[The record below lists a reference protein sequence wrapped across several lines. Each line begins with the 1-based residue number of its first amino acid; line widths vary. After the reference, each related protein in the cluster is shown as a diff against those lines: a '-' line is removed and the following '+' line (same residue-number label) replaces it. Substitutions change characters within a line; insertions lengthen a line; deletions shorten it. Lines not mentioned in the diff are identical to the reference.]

1 MVLCR
6 QEEIIMEKG
15 YIQLY
20 TGNGKGKTTAAF
32 GLALRAAMAG
42 KRIYIGQFI
51 KGIAYEE
58 TKCTKYISGIDIE
71 QYGTGCLIDRE
82 PDKDDR
88 KRAVAGLE
96 RCKEALTNGKYDV
109 VIMDEITITIF
120 FHLLSDEEV
129 ISAIQARK
137 NEIEVILTGRY
148 ASDKLIAA
156 ADLVSEMREVKHYYS
171 QGILSRKGIDC

>member
-1 MVLCR
+1 M
-6 QEEIIMEKG
+6 
-15 YIQLY
+15 
-20 TGNGKGKTTAAF
+20 
-32 GLALRAAMAG
+32 
-42 KRIYIGQFI
+42 
-51 KGIAYEE
+51 
-58 TKCTKYISGIDIE
+58 
-71 QYGTGCLIDRE
+71 
-82 PDKDDR
+82 
-88 KRAVAGLE
+88 
-96 RCKEALTNGKYDV
+96 

>member
-1 MVLCR
+1 
-6 QEEIIMEKG
+6 
-15 YIQLY
+15 
-20 TGNGKGKTTAAF
+20 
-32 GLALRAAMAG
+32 
-42 KRIYIGQFI
+42 
-51 KGIAYEE
+51 
-58 TKCTKYISGIDIE
+58 
-71 QYGTGCLIDRE
+71 
-82 PDKDDR
+82 
-88 KRAVAGLE
+88 
-96 RCKEALTNGKYDV
+96 
-109 VIMDEITITIF
+109 MDEITITIF